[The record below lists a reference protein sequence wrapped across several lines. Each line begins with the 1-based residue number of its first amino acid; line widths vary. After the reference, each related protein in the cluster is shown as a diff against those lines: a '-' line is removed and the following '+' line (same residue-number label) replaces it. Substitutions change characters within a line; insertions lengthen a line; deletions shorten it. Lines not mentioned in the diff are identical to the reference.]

1 MKKGKE
7 RRVSEEDKKLK
18 LPTWEVFGKSKRTM
32 VVSLEGAKGQI
43 ATRTS

>member
-1 MKKGKE
+1 VVKK

-32 VVSLEGAKGQI
+32 QVSLEGAKEKI
-43 ATRTS
+43 TRTS